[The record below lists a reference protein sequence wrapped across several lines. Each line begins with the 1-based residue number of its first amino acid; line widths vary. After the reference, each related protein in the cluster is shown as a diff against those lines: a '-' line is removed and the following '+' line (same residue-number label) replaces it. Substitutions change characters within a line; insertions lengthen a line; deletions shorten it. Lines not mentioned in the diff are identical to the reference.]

1 MTYNQMM
8 KKQQLNA
15 EYGFTGIYCSN
26 YSEYRK
32 GSGIYG
38 SEAVKEEKKRPEF
51 KGYKTKIVREDGGVS
66 LYIENKYFKDRAKKD
81 LEKKIDGYE
90 ARKANLYAK
99 YLESLKALE
108 DEQEGYIAK
117 LNEMKEGESN

>member
-8 KKQQLNA
+8 KRQQLNA
-15 EYGFTGIYCSN
+15 EYRFTGIYCSN

-66 LYIENKYFKDRAKKD
+66 LYIENKYFKDSTRNY
-81 LEKKIDGYE
+81 LEKEIDSYE
-90 ARKANLYAK
+90 ARKTSLYEK

-108 DEQEGYIAK
+108 NEQNEDIAK
-117 LNEMKEGESN
+117 LNEMKEGDAK